1 VSRLREGTPLN
12 PTIPPLR
19 QLLRSPPLFWRTFL
33 LIVSLA
39 VASLV
44 AWVPSVQVFE
54 REPRAHQLAEQ
65 VISIIHATRIA
76 LVYSDP
82 DRRHQL
88 LADLLADESVRVVPL
103 EPLDAVEPINDSPVL
118 RLVERE
124 VRQRLGANTRL
135 ASQVNG
141 VSGFW
146 VSFSID
152 DDAYWVFIDRDLL
165 RRDIG
170 RGWIAWAVLATA
182 LSLLVAIAIA
192 RVVNR
197 PLAELS
203 RAASELGAGRVP
215 AALPEAGPIEI
226 RTVNRSF
233 NRMVSDLEKLENDRA
248 LLLAGVS
255 HDLRTPLTRMR
266 LELEMNDLPES
277 SRDAMIGDLEQMDLI
292 VRQFLDY
299 ARPVPQ
305 REQETID
312 LSLLVREAL
321 VRNRLHAH
329 GAAPGAAES
338 DPVLAPNVQVRE
350 AIHDGIMGKGYR
362 TELARTLDNLLAN
375 AQRYG
380 RDARGRLDLAV
391 GLCAEDGEAVLRVAD
406 GGAGIAPADVPRLLR
421 PFERGDPS
429 RSGVGGAGLGL
440 AIVERVVR
448 LHEGRIRFAPNLPTG
463 LLVEIRLPLASAAA
477 VPPPSAAAA
486 ATAQLASAAPA
497 QSGAGP
503 RAPAA

>member
-1 VSRLREGTPLN
+1 
-12 PTIPPLR
+12 
-19 QLLRSPPLFWRTFL
+19 
-33 LIVSLA
+33 VSLA
-39 VASLV
+39 VGSLV

-54 REPRAHQLAEQ
+54 REPRAHRLADQ
-65 VISIIHATRIA
+65 VVSLIHATRIA

-82 DRRHQL
+82 GRRHEL

-103 EPLDAVEPINDSPVL
+103 EPNDAVEPIEDSPLL
-118 RLVERE
+118 RLVERD

-135 ASQVNG
+135 ASRVNG

-152 DDAYWVFIDRDLL
+152 EDAYWVFIDRDLL

-170 RGWIAWAVLATA
+170 RGWIAWAILATA

-203 RAASELGAGRVP
+203 RAARDLGAGQTP

-226 RTVNRSF
+226 RTVNQSF

-266 LELEMNDLPES
+266 LELEINDLPEA

-299 ARPVPQ
+299 ARPLPQ
-305 REQETID
+305 RERETID
-312 LSLLVREAL
+312 LSHLVREAL
-321 VRNRLHAH
+321 MRNRLHGQSFAN
-329 GAAPGAAES
+329 G
-338 DPVLAPNVQVRE
+338 E
-350 AIHDGIMGKGYR
+350 ADWATSQNPHPHLHLHVSEDIQEGVMALGYR

-380 RDARGRLDLAV
+380 CGPDGRLDLTVALRRE
-391 GLCAEDGEAVLRVAD
+391 GDEAVLVVAD
-406 GGAGIAPADVPRLLR
+406 GGEGIAPADIARLVR

-429 RSGVGGAGLGL
+429 RSGAGGAGLGL
-440 AIVERVVR
+440 AIVERVIR
-448 LHEGRIRFAPNLPTG
+448 LHGGHMRFGQNVPTG
-463 LLVEIRLPLASAAA
+463 LKIEIRLPLA
-477 VPPPSAAAA
+477 AAAA
-486 ATAQLASAAPA
+486 AGAATPPA
-497 QSGAGP
+497 
-503 RAPAA
+503 

>member
-1 VSRLREGTPLN
+1 MF
-12 PTIPPLR
+12 
-19 QLLRSPPLFWRTFL
+19 RSPPLFWRTFL

-65 VISIIHATRIA
+65 VVSIIHATRIA

-82 DRRHQL
+82 DRRHDL

-103 EPLDAVEPINDSPVL
+103 EPQDTVEPINDSPLL

-124 VRQRLGANTRL
+124 VRQRLGASTRL
-135 ASQVNG
+135 ASKVNG

-165 RRDIG
+165 RRDVG
-170 RGWIAWAVLATA
+170 RGWIAWALLATA
-182 LSLLVAIAIA
+182 LSLLVAIAVA

-203 RAASELGAGRVP
+203 RAARDLGAGRVP
-215 AALPEAGPIEI
+215 RALPEAGPIEI

-266 LELEMNDLPES
+266 LELEINDLPES

-299 ARPVPQ
+299 ARTVPQ
-305 REQETID
+305 RERETID
-312 LSLLVREAL
+312 LSQLVREAL
-321 VRNRLHAH
+321 VRNRLQPQ
-329 GAAPGAAES
+329 AADVQEADA
-338 DPVLAPNVQVRE
+338 DPVPAPDVHVRAAVQDGVLA
-350 AIHDGIMGKGYR
+350 MGYR

-380 RDARGRLDLAV
+380 RGANGRLDLTAK
-391 GLCAEDGEAVLRVAD
+391 LRAEGAEAVLDIAD
-406 GGAGIAPADVPRLLR
+406 RGAGIAPEDVARLVR

-429 RSGVGGAGLGL
+429 RSGAGGAGLGL

-448 LHEGRIRFAPNLPTG
+448 LHDGRIRFGRNDPSG
-463 LLVEIRLPLASAAA
+463 LHVELRLPLAGTADAPVLPGPQGVA
-477 VPPPSAAAA
+477 VPPATPA
-486 ATAQLASAAPA
+486 ATRRGASAPL
-497 QSGAGP
+497 G
-503 RAPAA
+503 